1 MTKKRKFGIET
12 AVLFSCY
19 VVLVLMIVLE
29 QNILDIGY
37 LIVLS
42 IYLVRLFICRL
53 KKKSFK

>member
-1 MTKKRKFGIET
+1 MTKKRKLGLET
-12 AVLFSCY
+12 VVLCSFY
-19 VVLVLMIVLE
+19 VVLVLMTVLE

-42 IYLVRLFICRL
+42 IYLVRLFVCRL